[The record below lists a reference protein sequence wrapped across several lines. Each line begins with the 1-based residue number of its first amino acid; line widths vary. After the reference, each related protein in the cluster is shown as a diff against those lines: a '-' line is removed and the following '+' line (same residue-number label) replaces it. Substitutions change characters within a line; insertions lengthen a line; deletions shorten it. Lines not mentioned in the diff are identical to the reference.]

1 MMIGREI
8 CDVLHQVNLMVDGL
22 GIAFFSAKKMAYVK
36 SNSDFFEEE
45 FDRPAD
51 IANHINK
58 GDITAFCTGSGGDF
72 NMYFFLGQPT
82 EDILEEFPV
91 SVRLALE
98 VQGGSVQFCDVYW
111 LMKWDTDFPKEQIIS
126 LEDGYYEMTA
136 CTRLPESGFWGEDQ
150 TIYIY
155 FQKVAQMPQLDYKG
169 IPDLFVDDYE

>member
-1 MMIGREI
+1 MIGREI

-82 EDILEEFPV
+82 EDILEEFPI

-169 IPDLFVDDYE
+169 IPDLFIDDYE